1 MTNFIFLDSK
11 ITADGDCSHDIKR
24 RLILG
29 RKDDKPRQHITK
41 QRFFAYKSPYG
52 QSYGFLSGHLW
63 MWELDHKE
71 GWAPKNW
78 CFWIVVLEKT
88 LEGPWT
94 SRRSNQSILKE
105 IKPEY
110 TLGGLILKLK
120 LQYLDHLMQRAD
132 SLKKTVMLG
141 KIKGRRRRRQ
151 QRKRWLDSII
161 YTMDMSLSKLRE
173 IVKDREAWHAAV
185 PGVMRVEP

>member
-1 MTNFIFLDSK
+1 M
-11 ITADGDCSHDIKR
+11 
-24 RLILG
+24 
-29 RKDDKPRQHITK
+29 
-41 QRFFAYKSPYG
+41 
-52 QSYGFLSGHLW
+52 
-63 MWELDHKE
+63 
-71 GWAPKNW
+71 
-78 CFWIVVLEKT
+78 VLEKT

-110 TLGGLILKLK
+110 TLGGLIPKLK

-141 KIKGRRRRRQ
+141 KIKGRKRRRQ
-151 QRKRWLDSII
+151 QRKRWLESII

-173 IVKDREAWHAAV
+173 IVKDREAWPAAGH
-185 PGVMRVEP
+185 GVAELDMP

>member
-1 MTNFIFLDSK
+1 M
-11 ITADGDCSHDIKR
+11 
-24 RLILG
+24 
-29 RKDDKPRQHITK
+29 
-41 QRFFAYKSPYG
+41 QRHYFANKGPSSQG
-52 QSYGFLSGHLW
+52 YGFPSGHLW

-110 TLGGLILKLK
+110 TLGGLIPKLK

-141 KIKGRRRRRQ
+141 KIKGRKRRRQ
-151 QRKRWLDSII
+151 QRKRWLESII

-185 PGVMRVEP
+185 PGVMRVET